1 MTTVLGAGASKIGGT
16 CDVPVVAGS
25 RSTADGVGSGV
36 GNGTRVVDVGNGVT
50 ADGVGNGVTADGVGN
65 GGHR

>member
-36 GNGTRVVDVGNGVT
+36 DNARVVDVGNGVT
-50 ADGVGNGVTADGVGN
+50 ADGVGNGVDNAA
-65 GGHR
+65 